1 MSRSPLRGALAAA
14 AALLV
19 LATPAAALA
28 APNQAGAPAAPYPLG
43 APAAAAPEQAP
54 ALALP
59 RPTGPH
65 AVGTTTLHLVDG
77 SRTDPWVSGKPR
89 ELMVSIWYPART
101 ARGERAPYMTA
112 KEAELLLK
120 EQGAGAEVVNALAGT
135 RTNAVT
141 GAAPLG
147 RRRGLPL
154 VVLSPGFGMP
164 RSSLT
169 ALSEDLA
176 SRGYAVVGI
185 DHTHES
191 PTTFPDGRTTPCT
204 TCESGGTPEFGEK
217 STRVR
222 AADVSFVLD
231 RLTGKRPAWE
241 HAGLIDRSRIG
252 MAGHSL
258 GGNSATHTML
268 TDPRVRAGV
277 NMDGTFWIPIP
288 GTGLRKPFMLLGA
301 GELHAQGGADPTW
314 GRDWE
319 NMTGWKRWVTV
330 KGMGHNALT
339 DYAPLLADVIK
350 DEEMFGTLPGAR
362 SLEITRKY
370 VGAFFDLHL
379 RGRSRPLLDRASARY
394 PEVTVNR

>member
-28 APNQAGAPAAPYPLG
+28 APNPAG
-43 APAAAAPEQAP
+43 APAAAAAP
-54 ALALP
+54 DRAAGLALP

-77 SRTDPWVSGKPR
+77 SRTDPWVAGKPR
-89 ELMVSIWYPART
+89 ELMVSIWYPAKI
-101 ARGERAPYMTA
+101 AKGERVPYMTV

-120 EQGAGAEVVNALAGT
+120 EQGAGAEVAAAMAGT

-191 PTTFPDGRTTPCT
+191 PTTFPDGRTAPCV
-204 TCESGGTPEFGEK
+204 TCESGGTPAFGEK

-231 RLTGKRPAWE
+231 RLTGKKPAWK

-268 TDPRVRAGV
+268 TDSRVRAGV

-288 GTGLRKPFMLLGA
+288 DKGLGKPFMLLGA
-301 GELHAQGGADPTW
+301 GEIHGQGGADPTW
-314 GRDWE
+314 GRDWK

-330 KGMGHNALT
+330 KGMGHNAFT
-339 DYAPLLADVIK
+339 DYAPLMAGLIK
-350 DEEMFGTLPGAR
+350 DEEMFGTLPGTR

-379 RGRSRPLLDRASARY
+379 RGRSQPLLDGPGKRY
-394 PEVTVNR
+394 PEVAFQK